1 MAVAVAKINNATVTE
16 LMKNAGQKVSSA
28 HGFATKMYGANSS
41 RLSQEP
47 QTWPLSADSP
57 RHFADGTYES
67 VIVGYYT
74 SAEVKPLWL
83 AVYTQTE
90 ERRKIIYGKK

>member
-1 MAVAVAKINNATVTE
+1 MRVGCDGLLRSGSTSKITVTIVTTVTE

-28 HGFATKMYGANSS
+28 HGFTAKIYGVNPS

-47 QTWPLSADSP
+47 HTNPLSADSP
-57 RHFADGTYES
+57 RHFADGTDES

-74 SAEVKPLWL
+74 SAEVYPL
-83 AVYTQTE
+83 
-90 ERRKIIYGKK
+90 

>member
-1 MAVAVAKINNATVTE
+1 MISEKVAVAVVEKDKATVTE
-16 LMKNAGQKVSSA
+16 LMKNAGHKVSSA
-28 HGFATKMYGANSS
+28 HGFATKIYGVNPS

-47 QTWPLSADSP
+47 QTNPLSADSP

-74 SAEVKPLWL
+74 SAEVYPPV
-83 AVYTQTE
+83 ARSVYT
-90 ERRKIIYGKK
+90 K

>member
-1 MAVAVAKINNATVTE
+1 MAVAVAEINNATVTE

-28 HGFATKMYGANSS
+28 HGFATKMYAANSS

-47 QTWPLSADSP
+47 QTNSLSEDSP

-74 SAEVKPLWL
+74 SAEVYPLWL
-83 AVYTQTE
+83 AVYIQNE
-90 ERRKIIYGKK
+90 ERSKNLYGKK

>member
-1 MAVAVAKINNATVTE
+1 MAVAVAEINNATVTE

-28 HGFATKMYGANSS
+28 HGFATKMNVANSS

-47 QTWPLSADSP
+47 QTSPLSADSP

-83 AVYTQTE
+83 AVYTQIA